1 MKASTTRSS
10 PVAGRALK
18 LFGTIFVVSFL
29 VDFIILLIPFEAL
42 GPEGRAWQ
50 INFAT
55 QLVDRG
61 IVPMVGI
68 AFVLLG
74 FWIDGVSGVAKSAST
89 GVKDMRFWMVLIAAI
104 LGVGYLILFPLHLN
118 NVFSERKAAMAQIDQ
133 QATQLESRLGQQ
145 LDNPQAQTAIQQRQQ
160 QIKGQV
166 SGLLQ
171 NEQLLGQVLQS
182 DSVGGDMK
190 QLLEKAKQNPAAL
203 DQLIQEQFN
212 PDALRKRGTS
222 QIRQQKED
230 LEKRAQNNA
239 LKSGVRTGLSSLLLA
254 IGYLGIGGTGLL
266 AMKNA
271 SGRKG

>member
-1 MKASTTRSS
+1 MKASTSRSS

-18 LFGTIFVVSFL
+18 LFGIIFVVSFL
-29 VDFIILLIPFEAL
+29 VDFVILLLPFEAL

-50 INFAT
+50 INFTT

-68 AFVLLG
+68 AFVLVG
-74 FWIDGVSGVAKSAST
+74 FWIDGVSGVAKSGKT
-89 GVKDMRFWMVLIAAI
+89 GLQDLRFWMILVAAV
-104 LGVGYLILFPLHLN
+104 LGVGYLVLFPIHLN
-118 NVFSERKAAMAQIDQ
+118 NVFQERAAALTQIDQ
-133 QATQLESRLGQQ
+133 QATQLEGRLNQQ

-166 SGLLQ
+166 SQLLQ
-171 NEQLLGQVLQS
+171 NEQQLGQVLGS
-182 DSVGGDMK
+182 ENVGNDMK
-190 QLLEKAKQNPAAL
+190 TLLEQAQQDPNSI
-203 DQLIQEQFN
+203 DQLIQDQFS
-212 PDALRKRGTS
+212 PDALRKRGQT

-230 LEKRAQNNA
+230 LQKRAQNNA

-271 SGRKG
+271 GQKR